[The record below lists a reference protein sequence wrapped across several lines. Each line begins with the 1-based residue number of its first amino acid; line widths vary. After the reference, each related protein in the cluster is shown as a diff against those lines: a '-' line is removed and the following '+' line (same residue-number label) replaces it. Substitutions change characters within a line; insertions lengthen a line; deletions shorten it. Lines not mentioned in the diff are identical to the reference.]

1 MTTFTKSTN
10 NDLPPV
16 AKEIGEAKSTKRSL
30 QERSVPLLC
39 LEVKEFIR
47 TYLSLREID
56 KKAIQEWDLPIK
68 SGALRDTLRNI
79 VQSSVFSRSQPTTQ
93 RYSGGS
99 KERALENVAKGTAT
113 DTDLKVLNGESC
125 IWCGGL
131 LHNISLCEG
140 VKSFYCSQECAIE
153 GRLRRGG
160 MYSSTRIRSQ
170 LFSLESGICQLCHVD
185 ANGKFFIIT
194 FIINKYESL
203 IYPPPCFCLK
213 ALFLR
218 MSALQP
224 PERLNALMNANWTL
238 PKSSKALQNLLQNP
252 KEGDFWQADHI
263 KAVAEGGGSCGLE
276 NLRTLCTPC
285 HQQETEKLRHRL
297 KTKGPAL
304 REGDRSASNT
314 GDIRELFSKQMKRK
328 EPL

>member
-1 MTTFTKSTN
+1 MKSSN
-10 NDLPPV
+10 AILSPV
-16 AKEIGEAKSTKRSL
+16 AKEICEVNQRSFNK
-30 QERSVPLLC
+30 RSVPQLC
-39 LEVKEFIR
+39 LEIKGFIK
-47 TYLSLREID
+47 TYLQLREID
-56 KKAIQEWDLPIK
+56 KKAIQEWNLPIK
-68 SGALRDTLRNI
+68 SNALRETLRNI
-79 VQSSVFSRSQPTTQ
+79 VQSSTFSRSQPTTQ

-99 KERALENVAKGTAT
+99 KERALENVAKGTAS
-113 DTDLKVLNGESC
+113 DSDLKVLNGEAC
-125 IWCGGL
+125 IWCGKDFL
-131 LHNISLCEG
+131 QNISRCEG
-140 VKSFYCSQECAIE
+140 VKSFYCSQECATE

-185 ANGKFFIIT
+185 ANGRFS
-194 FIINKYESL
+194 SL
-203 IYPPPCFCLK
+203 RFLFPNTKHLHSLNFLFVI

-285 HQQETEKLRHRL
+285 HQHETEKLRFRL
-297 KTKGPAL
+297 KTTGVI
-304 REGDRSASNT
+304 ESDRAMSKT
-314 GDIRELFSKQMKRK
+314 GDIREFFSKQTKRMKSTSD
-328 EPL
+328 